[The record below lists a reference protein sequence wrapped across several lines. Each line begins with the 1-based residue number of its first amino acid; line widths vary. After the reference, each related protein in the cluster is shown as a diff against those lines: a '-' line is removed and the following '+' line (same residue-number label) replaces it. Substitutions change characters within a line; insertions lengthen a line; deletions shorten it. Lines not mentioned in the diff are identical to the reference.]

1 MYWLGFLINGRDAG
15 ELDWTAIGGAWGIAT
30 SRLTDWE
37 RPTDY
42 FKSHHLAE
50 ALDKIAHADNKN
62 GAVLANY
69 VAKYFNDMWAHF
81 RGLTP
86 VLASGAELHYI
97 VGNSTFYGTL
107 ISTERLYAEMLIELG
122 FDKVERHAIRKR
134 NSKKELIEFDVVARW
149 K

>member
-1 MYWLGFLINGRDAG
+1 M
-15 ELDWTAIGGAWGIAT
+15 
-30 SRLTDWE
+30 
-37 RPTDY
+37 
-42 FKSHHLAE
+42 
-50 ALDKIAHADNKN
+50 
-62 GAVLANY
+62 
-69 VAKYFNDMWAHF
+69 
-81 RGLTP
+81 
-86 VLASGAELHYI
+86 LASGAELHYI